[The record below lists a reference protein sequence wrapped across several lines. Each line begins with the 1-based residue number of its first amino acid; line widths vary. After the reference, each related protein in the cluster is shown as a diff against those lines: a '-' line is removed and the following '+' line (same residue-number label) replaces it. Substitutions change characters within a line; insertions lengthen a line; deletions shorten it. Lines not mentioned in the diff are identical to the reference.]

1 MSFNT
6 GFILDFV
13 ILVLLGITIL
23 YAARLSFFMRTFQEG
38 RRDLI
43 KLIEAL
49 SKNIEQAE
57 RSIQGMHNAAAS
69 SGASLQD
76 VIKEAKF
83 LSDELQFMNQSGDAL
98 AGRLEKLAE
107 RNRELVDLLESSGG
121 IGVSEPY
128 VRERRAPSTSF
139 HEREVSREKEPDPF
153 FKIQDREFEESEHG
167 LADGID
173 SSESFSDLG
182 DFKSEAEKEFYEAL
196 QKRGKKRAQVKSRA
210 GGVS

>member
-1 MSFNT
+1 MNFNT
-6 GFILDFV
+6 GFILDV
-13 ILVLLGITIL
+13 TILILLGITIL
-23 YAARLSFFMRTFQEG
+23 YAARLSFFMKTFREG
-38 RRDLI
+38 RQDLV

-69 SGASLQD
+69 SGESLQE

-128 VRERRAPSTSF
+128 VREGRDPSVSF
-139 HEREVSREKEPDPF
+139 RKREGGREKEPDSF
-153 FKIQDREFEESEHG
+153 FKIQDREFDESGFGPASE
-167 LADGID
+167 ADP
-173 SSESFSDLG
+173 SESFSDLG

-196 QKRGKKRAQVKSRA
+196 QKRGKKRGQVKNRA

>member
-69 SGASLQD
+69 SGRAFRMLSRKQSFCRMSCSL
-76 VIKEAKF
+76 
-83 LSDELQFMNQSGDAL
+83 
-98 AGRLEKLAE
+98 
-107 RNRELVDLLESSGG
+107 
-121 IGVSEPY
+121 
-128 VRERRAPSTSF
+128 
-139 HEREVSREKEPDPF
+139 
-153 FKIQDREFEESEHG
+153 
-167 LADGID
+167 
-173 SSESFSDLG
+173 
-182 DFKSEAEKEFYEAL
+182 
-196 QKRGKKRAQVKSRA
+196 
-210 GGVS
+210 